1 MVMEVSYIM
10 IFHEYL
16 NTPKTKSQLVNI
28 ARENG
33 LDWNEDQVQ
42 LYCLLDPNIFEIE
55 SGKWAAKV
63 DKRQNIILEA
73 IEEALEQ
80 RPMTK
85 IDPNIIERLPSDMIV
100 PLNEVIEVAVST
112 GRFESPRE
120 NIIRLKRK

>member
-1 MVMEVSYIM
+1 M

-16 NTPKTKSQLVNI
+16 NTPKTISQLVNI

-33 LDWNEDQVQ
+33 LDWNEAQVQ
-42 LYCLLDPNIFEIE
+42 LYCLLDPNIFDIE
-55 SGKWAAKV
+55 SGKWAVKV
-63 DKRQNIILEA
+63 DNRQNIILEA

-85 IDPNIIERLPSDMIV
+85 VDPNIIERLPSDMIV
-100 PLNEVIEVAVST
+100 PLNEVVEVAVST

-120 NIIRLKRK
+120 NIIRVKRK